1 MPAGNWTQFRARS
14 SNEETPRVKAIRSLL
29 SVCLGF
35 ALFFGIVRGMTV
47 VVGSGPDTSGAYI
60 NAPVVNYL
68 VESVSWTVGAALIA
82 GYITARIAGSRE
94 FPHAAALGLLM
105 VIASFVS
112 MRQEGISQP
121 GWYQT
126 TVAGC
131 GPIAAMIGAAIRVL
145 GKRQR
150 PIHRA

>member
-1 MPAGNWTQFRARS
+1 
-14 SNEETPRVKAIRSLL
+14 VKAVRSVL

-35 ALFFGIVRGMTV
+35 AVFFGIVSAMTA

-60 NAPVVNYL
+60 NAPVINYL
-68 VESVSWTVGAALIA
+68 IESLTWTVGAALIA
-82 GYITARIAGSRE
+82 GYVTAWIAGFRE

-105 VIASFVS
+105 VIAGFLS
-112 MRQEGISQP
+112 MRQEGITKP

-131 GPIAAMIGAAIRVL
+131 GPIAAMIGAAIRML
-145 GKRQR
+145 TKRR
-150 PIHRA
+150 LPADRA